1 MKTLDA
7 LQHLTIPPTVWT
19 QISMYFIVGF
29 PKYGNK
35 VVIMVV
41 LIEFINMLIL
51 FPSNTPLDL
60 TWLLKYSWII
70 CSNNMVFPNQFS

>member
-41 LIEFINMLIL
+41 VDRIYKYAHFVSLQHPFRSYMVAQVFMDNMFKQHGI
-51 FPSNTPLDL
+51 P
-60 TWLLKYSWII
+60 
-70 CSNNMVFPNQFS
+70 